1 MLFYTFTGPSIL
13 YFPFAQRSLSSVWP
27 AFCLCFRR
35 MHGIKWYNIRNCCL
49 DSQFTRHIF
58 FGRLCTFNRQNN
70 SFAAFRLLQIL
81 INKISDPAKMRTRQ
95 SSMFHAN
102 SFSIVFL
109 FLSPFVIEWNYAQL
123 FSRMLFSSGNQRH
136 YQALILRFSFSRI
149 SIFCSFCGIN
159 FWFWIEYLSH
169 WYNLKMEFIY
179 WIQCWTFEFENL
191 GSEFIWAKP
200 KSNSEC
206 FGFWISNQNSSQFRH
221 LSAKN
226 VRFASNG
233 SSIDQ

>member
-1 MLFYTFTGPSIL
+1 M
-13 YFPFAQRSLSSVWP
+13 
-27 AFCLCFRR
+27 
-35 MHGIKWYNIRNCCL
+35 
-49 DSQFTRHIF
+49 
-58 FGRLCTFNRQNN
+58 
-70 SFAAFRLLQIL
+70 QIH
-81 INKISDPAKMRTRQ
+81 
-95 SSMFHAN
+95 F
-102 SFSIVFL
+102 
-109 FLSPFVIEWNYAQL
+109 QL
-123 FSRMLFSSGNQRH
+123 F
-136 YQALILRFSFSRI
+136 FSFSPPLLVRQAKFHCHWMKLCATFLPDALFI
-149 SIFCSFCGIN
+149 WQSASLSGFDSSIFIFKNFHFCSFCGIN